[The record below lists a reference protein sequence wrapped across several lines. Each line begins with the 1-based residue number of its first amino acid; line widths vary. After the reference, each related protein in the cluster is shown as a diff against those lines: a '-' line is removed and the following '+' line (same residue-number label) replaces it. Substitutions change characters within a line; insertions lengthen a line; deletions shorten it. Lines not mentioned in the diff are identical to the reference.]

1 MFAIDAV
8 AEPNST
14 APAPPVGGGTLRRFY
29 AYRLLSEA
37 QFASAIW
44 IIFLRSRGFSLT
56 EIGFAESAFH
66 LAPVLLELPSG
77 SFADLVGRRWSLALS
92 GLLVASSSA
101 VIYGA
106 HGLPLVML
114 AMFLNG
120 ASFSFRSGAD
130 QAYLYEAL
138 GDRQHGFAGI
148 LGKLLGA
155 SYIVAAA
162 TAWLGASLSDVSYA
176 WPYGL
181 TIGVALGGIW
191 LAVGLAEPP
200 RQRHAE
206 GVAAS
211 IRQHAREAWTLLR
224 GRRDVTAMLLFS
236 GPFWAAST
244 IAFLYF
250 QAAFADRGLS
260 NGSIGLI
267 LGVVTVINAVGAA
280 SAARIGRYGAF
291 GQQVVALA
299 GLTGVGIIGVA
310 SHNLALAIAAYF
322 VANLASGVIEPV
334 MFTWFNNQLPSEQR
348 ATLLS
353 VESWVFSLTMIVAF
367 PAAGWL
373 AGVRGWSTL
382 YVLSGGV
389 KLALALA
396 ILLVLWQRGARRATA
411 AA

>member
-1 MFAIDAV
+1 MLATNNA
-8 AEPNST
+8 A
-14 APAPPVGGGTLRRFY
+14 APADVPTPSGATLRRFY
-29 AYRLLSEA
+29 TYRLLSEA
-37 QFASAIW
+37 QFSSAIW

-92 GLLVASSSA
+92 ALLVAAGSA
-101 VIYGA
+101 LMYGA
-106 HGLPLVML
+106 HAFILVL
-114 AMFLNG
+114 IAMFLHG

-138 GDRQHGFAGI
+138 GDAQHGFAGI

-155 SYIVAAA
+155 SYLVAAA
-162 TAWLGASLSDVSYA
+162 TAWLGASLSDHSYA

-181 TIGVALGGIW
+181 TIGIALAGIW

-200 RQRHAE
+200 RQRAHAKTS
-206 GVAAS
+206 AS
-211 IRQHAREAWTLLR
+211 LRQHARDAWRLLH
-224 GRRDVTAMLLFS
+224 GRRDVTALLLFS

-244 IAFLYF
+244 IAYLYF

-260 NGSIGLI
+260 NSAIGLV
-267 LGVVTVINAVGAA
+267 LGLVTVVNAIGAA
-280 SAARIGRYGAF
+280 SASRLTRYGGF
-291 GQQVVALA
+291 GRQIVALTSV
-299 GLTGVGIIGVA
+299 TGAGIIGVA
-310 SHNLALAIAAYF
+310 SGNLALAIAAYF
-322 VANLASGVIEPV
+322 VANLTSGLIEPV
-334 MFTWFNNQLPSEQR
+334 MFTWFNNQLPSQQR

-373 AGVRGWSTL
+373 AGSQGWGAL
-382 YVLSGGV
+382 YVLCGSV
-389 KLALALA
+389 KIALALLIVIA
-396 ILLVLWQRGARRATA
+396 LWQRSRLRATPDLA
-411 AA
+411 C

>member
-1 MFAIDAV
+1 MLDTELAT
-8 AEPNST
+8 EPGS
-14 APAPPVGGGTLRRFY
+14 AGPAPTGGTLRRFY

-77 SFADLVGRRWSLALS
+77 SFADLVGRRWSLATS
-92 GLLVASSSA
+92 ALLVAGSSA
-101 VIYGA
+101 LIYGA
-106 HGLPLVML
+106 HALPLVMV

-138 GDRQHGFAGI
+138 GDRQHGYAGI

-155 SYIVAAA
+155 SYIVAAV
-162 TAWLGASLSDVSYA
+162 TAWLGASLSDLSYA

-181 TIGVALGGIW
+181 TIGLALGGVW
-191 LAVGLAEPP
+191 LAIGLAEPP
-200 RQRHAE
+200 RQRHVDGAS
-206 GVAAS
+206 AS
-211 IRQHAREAWTLLR
+211 IKHHAREAWRLLH

-260 NGSIGLI
+260 NSAIGLI
-267 LGVVTVINAVGAA
+267 LGVVTVINAAGAA
-280 SAARIGRYGAF
+280 SAARLGRYGNF
-291 GQQVVALA
+291 GQQVVTLTA
-299 GLTGVGIIGVA
+299 LTGAGIIGVA
-310 SHNLALAIAAYF
+310 SGSLALAIAAYF

-373 AGVRGWSTL
+373 AGAHGWGML
-382 YVLSGGV
+382 YVLCGSV
-389 KLALALA
+389 KIGLALAM
-396 ILLVLWQRGARRATA
+396 LLVLWRRGPRRTVPATV
-411 AA
+411 

>member
-1 MFAIDAV
+1 MLDTGLM
-8 AEPNST
+8 AEQASA
-14 APAPPVGGGTLRRFY
+14 APAPSGGTLRRFY

-77 SFADLVGRRWSLALS
+77 SVADLVGRRWSLATS
-92 GLLVASSSA
+92 ALLVAASSA
-101 VIYGA
+101 LIYGA
-106 HGLPLVML
+106 HALPLVML

-155 SYIVAAA
+155 SYIVAAV
-162 TAWLGASLSDVSYA
+162 TAWLGASLSDLSYA

-181 TIGVALGGIW
+181 TIGLALGGVW

-200 RQRHAE
+200 RARHVDGAS
-206 GVAAS
+206 AS
-211 IRQHAREAWTLLR
+211 IKQHAREAWSLLH
-224 GRRDVTAMLLFS
+224 GRRDVTALLLFS

-260 NGSIGLI
+260 NGAIGLI
-267 LGVVTVINAVGAA
+267 LGAVTVINAVGTA
-280 SAARIGRYGAF
+280 SAARLTRYGSF
-291 GQQVVALA
+291 GKQIVT
-299 GLTGVGIIGVA
+299 LTSLSGAGIIGVA
-310 SHNLALAIAAYF
+310 SGSLTLAIAAYF

-334 MFTWFNNQLPSEQR
+334 MYTWFNNQLPSEQR

-373 AGVRGWSTL
+373 AGGHGWGAL
-382 YVLSGGV
+382 YVLCGSV
-389 KLALALA
+389 KITLALAM
-396 ILLVLWQRGARRATA
+396 LLVLWRRGTRRAA
-411 AA
+411 PLIG